1 MLKTLPLPFDYDSPG
16 CYRTKSTTTRIPVS
30 TISTLNM
37 MMVMTRKVRLPVEKS
52 GTVPGGGGPRRGS
65 IGSRFSAL
73 SRCGRQPRRSS
84 GGVHCDPISSHQPIC
99 REARDAETETRT
111 APLPDRGA
119 ATRHHQYVIVR
130 CGAASEE
137 TRSDRGVGLHS
148 TSPCD
153 TVTACSVTTSAQ
165 DATPCNGAQQQ
176 CGAQRTGRERTEAM
190 EHPPNIAHADVHADE
205 PAEGL
210 FEDEATIMQ
219 DRALT
224 HDDITE
230 VQTDAHAA
238 ARVSA
243 EHVQGLL
250 YASAPAD
257 PFAPFRTPRR
267 T

>member
-1 MLKTLPLPFDYDSPG
+1 
-16 CYRTKSTTTRIPVS
+16 
-30 TISTLNM
+30 
-37 MMVMTRKVRLPVEKS
+37 
-52 GTVPGGGGPRRGS
+52 
-65 IGSRFSAL
+65 
-73 SRCGRQPRRSS
+73 
-84 GGVHCDPISSHQPIC
+84 
-99 REARDAETETRT
+99 
-111 APLPDRGA
+111 
-119 ATRHHQYVIVR
+119 
-130 CGAASEE
+130 
-137 TRSDRGVGLHS
+137 
-148 TSPCD
+148 
-153 TVTACSVTTSAQ
+153 
-165 DATPCNGAQQQ
+165 
-176 CGAQRTGRERTEAM
+176 M
-190 EHPPNIAHADVHADE
+190 EYLQHVAHADVHVNE

-257 PFAPFRTPRR
+257 PLAPFRTPQR